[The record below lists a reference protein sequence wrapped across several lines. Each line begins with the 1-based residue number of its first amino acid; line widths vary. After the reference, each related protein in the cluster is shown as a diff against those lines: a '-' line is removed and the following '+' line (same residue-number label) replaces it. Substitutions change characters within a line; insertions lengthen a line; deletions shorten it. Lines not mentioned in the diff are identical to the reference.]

1 MPTKKQM
8 ENLKKGK
15 ATQFRTGEE
24 QARIAK
30 MGGIASGEARRQLKT
45 FRELDTEHTTDDER
59 EKMLNALKKRAIN
72 GDLRAFEV
80 YRDTM
85 GMNPKDRT
93 GIVTEYADDGLADA
107 LKKAAEGVWGDE

>member
-1 MPTKKQM
+1 MPTKKQLA
-8 ENLKKGK
+8 NLKKPSDL
-15 ATQFRTGEE
+15 TSSELRER
-24 QARIAK
+24 ARK
-30 MGGIASGEARRQLKT
+30 GGIASGEARRQLKT

-59 EKMLNALKKRAIN
+59 EKMLAALKKRAIN

-107 LKKAAEGVWGDE
+107 LKKAAAGVWDDE